1 MNNKS
6 DYKIWRKD
14 KPHLLTMQHATGIS
28 PSHDS
33 AMHLLQVYGWL
44 FLLGLNEPP
53 PSNSYH
59 HLKTWWHT
67 MIEEGTQ
74 GRNQKNQRTSTKNL
88 STQLETF
95 GRKMCHRVFDN
106 KAIPPSLLPSA
117 IKTDV
122 QQWRIAWNNIAEI
135 NPYNLGLLY
144 YRWLAA

>member
-67 MIEEGTQ
+67 MIEEGTK
-74 GRNQKNQRTSTKNL
+74 GGTKKIKEPVQKTCLHSLKH
-88 STQLETF
+88 LEGKCVIEFSIT
-95 GRKMCHRVFDN
+95 RQYHRVYYQV
-106 KAIPPSLLPSA
+106 PSKPTSSSGVLLG
-117 IKTDV
+117 I
-122 QQWRIAWNNIAEI
+122 I
-135 NPYNLGLLY
+135 
-144 YRWLAA
+144 